1 MGADITF
8 ENGEYFRDSY
18 NDSSLA
24 WVIGLSYW
32 QDDGHND
39 FMKQMANI
47 TDNQIIERVRKLYE
61 KRIDN
66 DSGEWLV
73 QMLKQKRDFLKA
85 LDEKGELKVAEDGWS
100 V

>member
-1 MGADITF
+1 
-8 ENGEYFRDSY
+8 
-18 NDSSLA
+18 
-24 WVIGLSYW
+24 
-32 QDDGHND
+32 
-39 FMKQMANI
+39 MKQMANI

>member
-18 NDSSLA
+18 NDSNLA